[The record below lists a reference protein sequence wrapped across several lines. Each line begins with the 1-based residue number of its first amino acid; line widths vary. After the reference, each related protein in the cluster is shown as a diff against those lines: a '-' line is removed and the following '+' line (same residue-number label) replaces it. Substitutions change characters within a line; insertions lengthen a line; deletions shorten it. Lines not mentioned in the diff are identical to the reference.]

1 MNSLDSVKNTMEL
14 ESKAILDAFDNL
26 DPAAVETVIDR
37 LASCKGKV
45 CLAGCGTSGAAAK
58 KIAHTLSCIN
68 IPAIQIEPSDAV
80 HGGMGVVTDKDIVIF
95 LTKGGAT
102 TEIDNMIAPARA
114 KGAYLIA
121 VTENEGSMLAGKC
134 DLLLKVK
141 IEKEPDKFNVLATS
155 SILATLSVFDA
166 IAIAVMERTG
176 FSKEDFGIIHPG
188 GAVGIIL
195 NHKPLYDK

>member
-1 MNSLDSVKNTMEL
+1 MDTKTSVKNTMEL
-14 ESKAILDAFDNL
+14 ESRAIIDALNNL
-26 DPAAVETVIDR
+26 DPSAVETLVDK
-37 LASCKGKV
+37 LATCKGKT

-58 KIAHTLSCIN
+58 KIAHTLNCVN

-80 HGGMGVVTDKDIVIF
+80 HGGMGVVTDKDIMIF
-95 LTKGGAT
+95 LSKGGAT

-114 KGAYLIA
+114 KGAYLVA
-121 VTENEGSMLAGKC
+121 VTENEGSKLAKKC
-134 DLLLKVK
+134 DLLLRVKV
-141 IEKEPDKFNVLATS
+141 EKEPDKFNILATS

-166 IAIAVMERTG
+166 IAIAAMERTG
-176 FSKEDFGIIHPG
+176 FSKEDFGVIHPG